1 MQQLKNFCEYR
12 LTKATKGNKSAWNMI
27 LAKIKD
33 DELIEREKQQTI
45 NFAENYELYESDK
58 YPRKTFEQY
67 YNETFKN
74 K

>member
-1 MQQLKNFCEYR
+1 MQQLKNYCEYR
-12 LTKATKGNKSAWNMI
+12 VTKATKGNKSAWYMI

-33 DELIEREKQQTI
+33 DELIEMEKQQI
-45 NFAENYELYESDK
+45 IDFANSYGFNICGYDYENA
-58 YPRKTFEQY
+58 EQF